1 MTKQQIHHHW
11 LAECARC
18 KRVGDKRDMQ
28 RLFIEKQRYACPT
41 ILCFLCQ
48 SCFCAL
54 LDEWE
59 VSM

>member
-1 MTKQQIHHHW
+1 
-11 LAECARC
+11 
-18 KRVGDKRDMQ
+18 MQ
-28 RLFIEKQRYACPT
+28 RLFIEKHRYAGPT

>member
-1 MTKQQIHHHW
+1 MSHNW
-11 LAECARC
+11 YAYCAKCGKVQEKKEMR
-18 KRVGDKRDMQ
+18 
-28 RLFIEKQRYACPT
+28 RLYTTEHTYGTPK

-54 LDEWE
+54 LDELE